1 MFTASRTQRIFF
13 FNAFLV
19 SITGIWLTG
28 FSNVH
33 WFAYVLPAGLLFA
46 AVSGFCLG
54 MVMAGKIAG
63 MFGIRD

>member
-1 MFTASRTQRIFF
+1 MFTASKTQRIFF

-19 SITGIWLTG
+19 SITGVWLTG

-46 AVSGFCLG
+46 ALSGLCLG
-54 MVMAGKIAG
+54 MVMSGKIASVL
-63 MFGIRD
+63 GIKD